1 MGYCRAVRVGAHVS
15 VAGTAPIMPD
25 GADPPPDS
33 YGQTRRCFEIVQA
46 ALEEAGAGLGDVVRT
61 RIYLTPEADFDEVGR
76 AHGALFREIR
86 PVNTTVIVH
95 SLVDPRWLL
104 EIEVDAVIAGNHG

>member
-1 MGYCRAVRVGAHVS
+1 
-15 VAGTAPIMPD
+15 
-25 GADPPPDS
+25 
-33 YGQTRRCFEIVQA
+33 
-46 ALEEAGAGLGDVVRT
+46 VRT